1 MRSVISRTLSVIIE
15 NDPGILIR
23 ILGLLTRRRFELE
36 TILVGEVD
44 DKNFKRLILVI
55 KDIQK
60 GSDEAALQ
68 LVKQLR
74 KLINV
79 IDVKDIS
86 LSPKIER
93 ELLLIKLQVNL
104 KDRASILQLVSLYNL
119 KILDINSN
127 TISLETT
134 GNPSEINNIEELL
147 KEYQILELT
156 RTGKITLLCDENT
169 NYNIHLISN
178 NI

>member
-1 MRSVISRTLSVIIE
+1 MQSIITRTLSLTIE

-23 ILGLLTRRRFELE
+23 ILGLLARRRFELD
-36 TILVGEVD
+36 TIVVGEIE
-44 DKNFKRLILVI
+44 DKNFKKLTLVI

-60 GSDEAALQ
+60 GSDEAASQ

-79 IDVKDIS
+79 IEVKDIS

-93 ELLLIKLQVNL
+93 ELLLIKLKANIKEQAELLQV
-104 KDRASILQLVSLYNL
+104 VSFYNL

-134 GNPSEINNIEELL
+134 GNPHEINHIEELL
-147 KEYQILELT
+147 KEYPILELT
-156 RTGKITLLCDENT
+156 RTGKITLLCDDNT
-169 NYNIHLISN
+169 NLEQYIRSNI
-178 NI
+178 